1 MNYRKRAPVERGK
14 YMAMLLD
21 ERYELRLSKRDKETL
36 ERSAQERGITAS
48 AYLRWLIAS
57 HDSGSV
63 IKSGR

>member
-1 MNYRKRAPVERGK
+1 MT
-14 YMAMLLD
+14 MLLD

-36 ERSAQERGITAS
+36 ERSARERGISAS

-57 HDSGSV
+57 HDSSSV